1 MTNDLRSPDST
12 RGTTLAHARW
22 ADPICVAEKYRTRK
36 ITSSGRSFIQPCPRC
51 LK

>member
-1 MTNDLRSPDST
+1 MTHDLRSPNSP

-22 ADPICVAEKYRTRK
+22 ADPLYVAEKYRTLK
-36 ITSSGRSFIQPCPRC
+36 ITSSGRSFIQPCPRS